1 MQVLAEYTFEK
12 ASETPYVLMPF
23 VFEPGREMLFRF
35 TLLSDDRDDDG
46 EPDFIFSSIKPE
58 EDWKQACIKDA
69 WHNGGKGNQ
78 FLKYNLPYQGSGA
91 TAGGPVPG
99 GPVPSSATWS
109 KNSQFQISLSQPTR
123 IFTFLEARNVKMDM
137 RDVEGLQTEP
147 AYPTCGFVLCRGKGQ
162 HVLLEG
168 DQLEVLYKSDVK
180 KADGV
185 SLELGALPVEP
196 GTYVLIP
203 FTDQPGVEHEFALT
217 LYTDYDVVFE
227 KTDPSKLIKLDY
239 CGAPLWCADPG
250 AFAKVTKQL
259 KRLEA
264 KYAQL
269 AEKEALLKA
278 RGGFGLP
285 KALTSAAPAPAP
297 PPPVPEEDEWSKKY
311 GQRLDPSA
319 FKAFGAGFAPAA
331 NVDPAYRE
339 HLDAMDSKRAGLVK
353 QEGFVTVSGLKQ
365 ATLAIEHQT
374 EVERRE
380 YEEKYREQ
388 QRKLARDRAELAS
401 LMAMLQQAQGAK
413 RMKSAVTPSSCLKQG
428 AKSPS
433 RVRGMAAAAAA
444 ARDGEA
450 ASGGAAGALPG
461 AATRD

>member
-168 DQLEVLYKSDVK
+168 DQLEVLHKSDVK

-217 LYTDYDVVFE
+217 LYTDYDVVLE

-285 KALTSAAPAPAP
+285 RALTSAAPAPAP
-297 PPPVPEEDEWSKKY
+297 PPPFPEEDEWSKKY

-353 QEGFVTVSGLKQ
+353 REGFVTVSDLKQ
-365 ATLAIEHQT
+365 ATLAVEHQT
-374 EVERRE
+374 ERERRE

-413 RMKSAVTPSSCLKQG
+413 RVKSAVTASSCLRQG
-428 AKSPS
+428 TKSPS

-444 ARDGEA
+444 ARHGEA
-450 ASGGAAGALPG
+450 AQGGAAGALPG
-461 AATRD
+461 AATRG